1 MSKVNIFITVDTE
14 HSIGGAFSNPR
25 LKPVGNE
32 KRIFGR
38 IGDKAYGIP
47 LIMDIAD
54 ACNIPLTFFVEV
66 LNKHYFGEAESRE
79 VCRYIIDRGHD
90 VQLHLHPNYL
100 NFTQSEPGKLHF
112 PGNMFCYQLEKQI
125 ELIKQGKELLA
136 RYGVGHPV
144 AFRAGNFGADMN
156 TLTALKVNDFFVDS
170 SYNKY
175 YLGNNCKL
183 GDLKIND
190 ACKVGS
196 VWEFPIT
203 NFREFPLWNHDRTR
217 PLDINGV
224 SFYEMQ
230 NVLEQATNCRLKNIT
245 ILLHS
250 FSFIKPKD
258 AQYNKAKPRW
268 RIIKRFK
275 QLCEHLHSHSDI
287 YRVRTFGSL
296 TKEELENINESASD
310 NFPPVPSVFSLIRAR
325 EQIWDNLFL

>member
-1 MSKVNIFITVDTE
+1 MSKVNVFITVDTE
-14 HSIGGAFSNPR
+14 HSIGGAFRDPR

-32 KRIFGR
+32 KRVLGR

-54 ACNIPLTFFVEV
+54 DCNVLITFFVEV
-66 LNKHYFGEAESRE
+66 LNKHHFGEAESRE

-100 NFTQSEPGKLHF
+100 NFTRPNPGELYF
-112 PGNMFCYQLEKQI
+112 RDNMFSYELEKQI
-125 ELIKQGKELLA
+125 ELIKQGKELLVK
-136 RYGVGHPV
+136 YGVSHPI
-144 AFRAGNFGADMN
+144 AFRAGNFGADTN
-156 TLTALKVNDFFVDS
+156 TLIALKECGFFVDS

-175 YLGNNCKL
+175 YLGNMCKL

-190 ACKVGS
+190 ACKVQG

-203 NFREFPLWNHDRTR
+203 NFQEVPLWKHNRTR

-224 SFYEMQ
+224 SFCEMQ
-230 NVLEQATNCRLKNIT
+230 RVLEQAPNCGLKNIT
-245 ILLHS
+245 VLLHS

-258 AQYNKAKPRW
+258 VQYNKAKPRW

-275 QLCEHLHSHSDI
+275 QLCEYLRSHSDI

-310 NFPPVPSVFSLIRAR
+310 NFPPVSSIFSLIRIR
-325 EQIWDNLFL
+325 EQIWDNLF